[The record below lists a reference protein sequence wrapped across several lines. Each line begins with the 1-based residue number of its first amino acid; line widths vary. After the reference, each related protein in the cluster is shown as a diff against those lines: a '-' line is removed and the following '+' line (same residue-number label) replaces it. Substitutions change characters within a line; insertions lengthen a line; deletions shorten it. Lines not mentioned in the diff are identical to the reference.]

1 MKKSILFLLIG
12 ILFANCESKVIQ
24 KPENLITEDQMVD
37 ILYDLYVLNAIKSN
51 NFSDLELQDIS
62 PAQYIYH
69 KYNIDSLQFAQS
81 DKYYA
86 SDINE
91 YEKLHERVTTRL
103 KNNKAKIDSIIAKNP
118 EEKTQ
123 DSISKATP
131 KPITSRDSLIKKRI
145 LRSTFLADSIKK
157 RL

>member
-24 KPENLITEDQMVD
+24 KPEKLITEDQMVD

-51 NFSDLELQDIS
+51 NFSDLELQEIS

-86 SDINE
+86 SDVNE

-103 KNNKAKIDSIIAKNP
+103 KTNKAKIDSIIAKNP

-123 DSISKATP
+123 DSISKATQ
-131 KPITSRDSLIKKRI
+131 KPIISRDSLLKKRI

>member
-24 KPENLITEDQMVD
+24 KPEKLITEDQMVD

-86 SDINE
+86 SDVNA

-118 EEKTQ
+118 VEKTQ
-123 DSISKATP
+123 DSISKATQ
-131 KPITSRDSLIKKRI
+131 KPIISRDSLLKKRI